1 VDGEIRLSYT
11 ELNEQVNRIGPFFQ
25 RQGLKTGDRVATVC
39 ANSWQFLVV
48 IYALHKTGLVWVP
61 INHGLD
67 DQTITYIIGHA
78 EARALVVDGAFA
90 TRLEAMA
97 DCPVVLALGDE
108 SPGITPFAQAL
119 DDGDITEPT
128 AHIEDRDLC
137 QIMYTSGTTG
147 HPKGVMQSH
156 LAVYLATLSN
166 AIELEV
172 HATDAIPCMLPLFHC
187 TQHVLSSTIMHLGGK
202 NVIMPRFEPRA
213 LMEAIHKERISLVIG
228 LPMMYRA
235 ILNHPERARFD
246 LKSLRLCLYAMA
258 PMDEPTLRRCIHE
271 LCENFALVSG
281 QTEVYPA
288 TVMFKPE
295 EQLRRFGPYWGTPVV
310 IDDLAIM
317 DDDGNLLGR
326 GEVGEIVHRGP
337 NVMLGYYKDPNAT
350 EKSRAFGWHHT
361 GDLGKIDPDGQLL
374 FMDRKKDMIKSGGE
388 NVASIKVE
396 SVLLAHPAVAN
407 AAVVGLP
414 HERWSEAVSAFVV
427 LKPDQ
432 QTNAEEIIAF
442 CRERLGDHEVP
453 KAVIF
458 IDALPLTQTG
468 KVQKQALR
476 QQYQRQFNENKRS

>member
-1 VDGEIRLSYT
+1 
-11 ELNEQVNRIGPFFQ
+11 
-25 RQGLKTGDRVATVC
+25 
-39 ANSWQFLVV
+39 
-48 IYALHKTGLVWVP
+48 
-61 INHGLD
+61 
-67 DQTITYIIGHA
+67 
-78 EARALVVDGAFA
+78 
-90 TRLEAMA
+90 
-97 DCPVVLALGDE
+97 
-108 SPGITPFAQAL
+108 
-119 DDGDITEPT
+119 
-128 AHIEDRDLC
+128 
-137 QIMYTSGTTG
+137 
-147 HPKGVMQSH
+147 
-156 LAVYLATLSN
+156 
-166 AIELEV
+166 
-172 HATDAIPCMLPLFHC
+172 
-187 TQHVLSSTIMHLGGK
+187 
-202 NVIMPRFEPRA
+202 
-213 LMEAIHKERISLVIG
+213 
-228 LPMMYRA
+228 
-235 ILNHPERARFD
+235 
-246 LKSLRLCLYAMA
+246 
-258 PMDEPTLRRCIHE
+258 
-271 LCENFALVSG
+271 
-281 QTEVYPA
+281 
-288 TVMFKPE
+288 
-295 EQLRRFGPYWGTPVV
+295 V

-317 DDDGNLLGR
+317 DDDGNLLAW

-374 FMDRKKDMIKSGGE
+374 FVDRKKDMIKSGGE

-432 QTNAEEIIAF
+432 QTSAEEIIAF